1 MALINCPKCG
11 KQVSSFAPA
20 CPNCGCAI
28 NAICGGDIVKKPVDD
43 ESFAFDFSAVEGT
56 LLYEAGLRRVKMI
69 LAAEEIEFRDAT
81 YVSDWPG
88 SDKAESVYLNYSQ
101 VRNFRFSKQM
111 LAVRKEK
118 FVVGGAMLGLLPGL
132 FFVLLGLLA
141 LPSKDRGAESA
152 TILFAL
158 SGFFGWIGPV
168 VGAIAGTTK
177 KFRRGNFLVI
187 DYISQDGEKSSL
199 SLDCYLISSQSKEK
213 LSKLLK
219 ERCPNILSSNRL

>member
-1 MALINCPKCG
+1 MICPECKNEIADG
-11 KQVSSFAPA
+11 AKL
-20 CPNCGCAI
+20 CPNCGCEL
-28 NAICGGDIVKKPVDD
+28 NAVCGGDVAKKPVNY
-43 ESFAFDFSAVEGT
+43 ESVAFSLSAVEGT
-56 LLYEAGLRRVKMI
+56 LLYEAGMRRVKMI
-69 LAAEEIEFRDAT
+69 LADEEIEFQDAPCNADS
-81 YVSDWPG
+81 YR
-88 SDKAESVYLNYSQ
+88 AESVYLNYSQ

-141 LPSKDRGAESA
+141 LPSKDRGVESA

-199 SLDCYLISSQSKEK
+199 SLDCDLISSQSKEK
-213 LSKLLK
+213 LSTLLK
-219 ERCPNILSSNRL
+219 ERCPNILPANHL